1 MAFTI
6 LTVCS
11 GNVCRSPLAE
21 LLLRKGLASLPDV
34 TVSSVG
40 TVALVGQ
47 GMPDEGQSVARE
59 LGVEPGEHRARLLAE
74 EQVREAGLVLAMARE
89 HRSAVAE
96 LHPRAARRAFTLTE
110 FANIARQVEDSDF
123 DEVRALPLDDV
134 TGKLAA
140 IVDVAASLRGVV
152 EHLDED
158 DMDVVDPYRQGRE
171 VYELSAAQLKPAVD
185 ATVGFL
191 MRAATIS
198 PSTPAANPGL
208 RN

>member
-6 LTVCS
+6 LAVCS

-34 TVSSVG
+34 TVSSAG
-40 TVALVGQ
+40 TIALVGQ
-47 GMPDEGQSVARE
+47 GMPDFGQAVARAF
-59 LGVEPGEHRARLLAE
+59 GIDPGGHRARQLVE
-74 EQVREAGLVLAMARE
+74 QQVRESDFVLAMDRE

-123 DEVRALPLDDV
+123 DDVRVLPLDDV
-134 TGKLAA
+134 PGRLAA
-140 IVDVAASLRGVV
+140 VVDVVASLRGVV

-158 DMDVVDPYRQGRE
+158 ELDVVDPYRQGRE

-185 ATVGFL
+185 TAVAVL
-191 MRAATIS
+191 LRAATIAPRS
-198 PSTPAANPGL
+198 RRTIL
-208 RN
+208 

>member
-21 LLLRKGLASLPDV
+21 LLLRRGLASLPDV
-34 TVSSVG
+34 TVSSAG
-40 TVALVGQ
+40 TIALVDK
-47 GMPDEGQSVARE
+47 GMPDVGQSVARGFGLDPE
-59 LGVEPGEHRARLLAE
+59 THRARQLVA
-74 EQVREAGLVLAMARE
+74 EQVRASGLVLAMARD

-123 DEVRALPLDDV
+123 DDVRALSPENV
-134 TGKLAA
+134 AGRLAT

-152 EHLDED
+152 EQLDEEEL
-158 DMDVVDPYRQGRE
+158 DVVDPYQQGRE
-171 VYELSAAQLKPAVD
+171 IYEFSAAQVKTATD
-185 ATVGFL
+185 ASLALL
-191 MRAATIS
+191 MRAVFIAPRTRRAT
-198 PSTPAANPGL
+198 L
-208 RN
+208 